1 MIKFLFRV
9 YADFLS
15 KKWKILSVR
24 LKNAQGENGR
34 LQCKYE
40 CRFHFVLKCLWL
52 CALKQRFFGRADEFS
67 T

>member
-1 MIKFLFRV
+1 MIEFLFRV

-40 CRFHFVLKCLWL
+40 CHFHFCPVVPTAL
-52 CALKQRFFGRADEFS
+52 CFEAKAFWQS
-67 T
+67 